1 MNRAQRSAV
10 KLRRQLGLR
19 GQVDAEAVA
28 NLVGL
33 VVKPW
38 PLQVQQE
45 IQMGHFIGVAERL
58 NPQWRRWVIAHAV
71 GHRLMHPGNHLWIR
85 DNTGFGGRFER
96 EAEDFARALLMDV
109 EEAAEA
115 GLREVWEV
123 AEYFGVPQEMVML
136 QASMRIQ

>member
-1 MNRAQRSAV
+1 MNRAQSTAV

-38 PLQVQQE
+38 PLKVQEE

-58 NPQWRRWVIAHAV
+58 DPQWRRWVIAHAV
-71 GHRLMHPGNHLWIR
+71 GHKLMHPATTCGYGTTPDSADASR
-85 DNTGFGGRFER
+85 GRR
-96 EAEDFARALLMDV
+96 KTSP
-109 EEAAEA
+109 
-115 GLREVWEV
+115 G
-123 AEYFGVPQEMVML
+123 PC
-136 QASMRIQ
+136 